1 MKKQPFL
8 TLSAVLS
15 ILLLLCLA
23 AIFHL
28 LGGVERL
35 SSYLEKQRQLV
46 EDKHLSVEEVTITVP
61 GLKDEYTFLY
71 ISDTH
76 VVTTSNSDTSDVNT
90 YATSRLPMF
99 VNREGMTSA
108 RQFSGWIDL
117 ANDRQVDALLMGGD
131 IIDCPSDSN
140 LSFLSEQLSRL
151 KMPYLY
157 TLGNHDWTLPWSYLN
172 DHARDSYRPLFAP
185 YMDKNPAFHV
195 LRLEGLTIAAIDNS
209 SDQIDPAVL
218 EPLSALLS
226 EGTPVILLL
235 HVPLY
240 TEDLARK
247 ATEVWGNPIVLGDG
261 GISPNES
268 SAAFLEMIYAE
279 HSPVVAVL
287 GGHLHFGAQTILPN
301 GILQIVADGGYKGN
315 GLMIHVTSEN

>member
-1 MKKQPFL
+1 MKTL
-8 TLSAVLS
+8 TFRNLCVALF
-15 ILLLLCLA
+15 ILLILCLA
-23 AIFHL
+23 AIFRL
-28 LGGVERL
+28 WGGIDRLGT
-35 SSYLEKQRQLV
+35 YLEKHRQSA
-46 EDKHLSVEEVTITVP
+46 EDKHLSVEEVFLTVP
-61 GLKDEYTFLY
+61 GLKKDYTFLY
-71 ISDTH
+71 VSDTH
-76 VVTTSNSDTSDVNT
+76 VVTTSDSDTSDVNA
-90 YATSRLPMF
+90 YAVSRLPMF
-99 VNREGMTSA
+99 VNEEGMSSA

-117 ANDRQVDALLMGGD
+117 ANYRQIDAMLMGGD

-151 KMPYLY
+151 EIPYLY

-172 DHARDSYRPLFAP
+172 DHARDYYRPLFAP

-218 EPLSALLS
+218 EPLSALFS

-240 TEDLARK
+240 TEDLAGK
-247 ATEVWGNPIVLGDG
+247 AIEVWGNPIVLGKG
-261 GISPNES
+261 GISPNET

-287 GGHLHFGAQTILPN
+287 GGHLHFGAQTTLPN
-301 GILQIVADGGYKGN
+301 DIPQIVADGGYKGN
-315 GLMIHVTSEN
+315 GLILHVTAEN

>member
-1 MKKQPFL
+1 MNRLNTRYISIILSFL
-8 TLSAVLS
+8 L
-15 ILLLLCLA
+15 ILCLA

-28 LGGVERL
+28 LGGFGRV
-35 SSYLEKQRQLV
+35 SSYLEKQRQAA
-46 EDKHLSVEEVTITVP
+46 EDKHLSVDEITITVP
-61 GLKDEYTFLY
+61 GLKDDYTFLY

-76 VVTTSNSDTSDVNT
+76 VVTTADSDTSDVNA
-90 YATSRLPMF
+90 YAASRLPMF
-99 VNREGMTSA
+99 VNEEGMTSA

-117 ANDRQVDALLMGGD
+117 AGDREVDALLMGGD

-140 LSFLSEQLSRL
+140 VSFLSAQLSRL
-151 KMPYLY
+151 KIPYLY

-172 DHARDSYRPLFAP
+172 DHAKDYYRPLFSP
-185 YMDKNPAFHV
+185 YMDGDPAFHV
-195 LRLEGLTIAAIDNS
+195 LRLEGLTIVAIDNS

-218 EPLSALLS
+218 EPLSVLLS

-240 TEDLARK
+240 TEELADK
-247 ATEVWGNPIVLGDG
+247 ATEVWGNPIVLGNG
-261 GISPNES
+261 GISPNET

-287 GGHLHFGAQTILPN
+287 GGHLHFGYQTTLPN
-301 GILQIVADGGYKGN
+301 GIPQIVADGGYKGK
-315 GLMIHVTSEN
+315 GLIIHVRSEN